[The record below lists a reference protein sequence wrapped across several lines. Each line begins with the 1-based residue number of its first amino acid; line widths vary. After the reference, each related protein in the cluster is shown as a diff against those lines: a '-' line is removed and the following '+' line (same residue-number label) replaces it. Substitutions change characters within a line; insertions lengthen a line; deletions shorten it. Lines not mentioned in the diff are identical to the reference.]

1 MLHVNIVYKT
11 VLYIL
16 NKEKRGYITPDEF
29 NTLGT
34 QVQREIFE
42 AYFEELNQQLRI
54 PQNDS
59 EYANRVANL
68 EEKIDIFNTSNLC
81 TYVNPHFTLPTDVHR
96 IGSIKLDGS
105 SVIPSIAIQKVNRAE
120 YTLLNNSPLTKPT
133 TSYPVYIGETTGAP
147 SAAPSQIVV
156 HPNSITSNVRC
167 NYIKAPVD
175 PRWGYSVGSL
185 GQYVYDST
193 TYGAGSLNLNSS
205 LLTSISATFT
215 GATNTSY
222 TGLEPGVSTG
232 VTTSGSGTG
241 LKMSMTVVG
250 GVTTILTVTDVGT
263 GFSVGDQVEFNRVTF
278 GGATNQVVTLTA
290 ADLNSGSTY
299 GSTQFELHPTEQT
312 NLILQILMYSG
323 VVIRDPQIVQTAAS
337 MVQQDEVLE
346 KS

>member
-1 MLHVNIVYKT
+1 MVNVNTVYKT

-16 NKEKRGYITPDEF
+16 NKEQRGYITPDEF

-105 SVIPSIAIQKVNRAE
+105 SVIPSIGIQKVNRAE

-156 HPNSITSNVRC
+156 HPSSITSNVRC

-185 GQYVYDST
+185 GQYIYDST
-193 TYGAGSLNLNSS
+193 TYSSGSLNINSS
-205 LLTSISATFT
+205 LLTSITTQFS

-222 TGLEPGVSTG
+222 TNLEPGVSAG

-241 LKMSMTVVG
+241 LKMSMTVAG
-250 GVTTILTVTDVGT
+250 GVATSITVTSVGT
-263 GFSVGDQVEFNRVTF
+263 GFVVGDQIEFDRVTF
-278 GGATNQVVTLTA
+278 GGTTNQIVTLTT

>member
-1 MLHVNIVYKT
+1 MVNVNTVYKT

-16 NKEKRGYITPDEF
+16 NKEQRGYITPDEF

-105 SVIPSIAIQKVNRAE
+105 SVIPSIGIQKVNRAE

-156 HPNSITSNVRC
+156 HPSSITSNVRC
-167 NYIKAPVD
+167 NYIKAPVN

-185 GQYVYDST
+185 GQYIYDST
-193 TYGAGSLNLNSS
+193 TYSSGSLNINSS
-205 LLTSISATFT
+205 LLTSITTQFS

-222 TGLEPGVSTG
+222 TNLEPGVSAG

-263 GFSVGDQVEFNRVTF
+263 GFSIGDQIEFDRVTF
-278 GGATNQVVTLTA
+278 GGTTNQIVTLTA